1 MNMAKANLLDDY
13 NPNPDNFY
21 AGLIKGQK
29 FAVIPRLELDS
40 GEVLEQ
46 CPIAYKTWGVLNDT
60 RDNVLVVCHA
70 LTGSSDVSDWWAPL
84 LGRGRAF
91 DPARF
96 FIFCANVLGSPYGSA
111 SPLTIEPSTGSQ
123 YAGHFPQTTVRDDV
137 RAHKLVLDALGVR
150 SVAAVIG
157 GSMGGMTTL
166 EWPLCTAPGYVR
178 NIIPIAT
185 AADHSAWGI
194 SWAETQ
200 RQCIYSDPKFDD
212 GYYEPTPE
220 GQPSAGLAAAR
231 MVAMLTYR
239 SCVSFDA
246 RFGRRPPRQQQQ
258 KKPQPQSAAVEPP
271 LDLPR
276 TEVPVVSAA
285 AAPQQKSDSGANTTV
300 ANCHHGGGST
310 GGSGSASASGG
321 KKPPHARRDPSFSA
335 QGYLHYQGQKFV
347 RRFDANCY
355 LHITNKMDAHDV
367 TLGRILPPHPAA
379 AAASSTSDDDDD
391 EALRTVL
398 SRAPPGAL
406 VVSVE
411 TDALFL
417 PEQQERLAACLPA
430 ASLAVLRS
438 SDGHDGFLLEFEQLG
453 ALIEGK
459 LRREFPRFYDGG
471 GSSGGGGEN
480 VGLESTATAV
490 DGGAAGAGESLTGE
504 MEGDAW

>member
-1 MNMAKANLLDDY
+1 MAKVKLLDGY
-13 NPNPDNFY
+13 NPNPDNYY
-21 AGLIKGQK
+21 ASLIQGQK
-29 FAVIPRLELDS
+29 FAVIPHLELDS

-46 CPIAYKTWGVLNDT
+46 CPVAYKTWGVLNDT
-60 RDNVLVVCHA
+60 CDNVLVICHA

-84 LGRGRAF
+84 LGRERAF

-111 SPLTIEPSTGSQ
+111 SPLTVEPSTGSQ

-137 RAHKLVLDALGVR
+137 RAHKHVLDALGVCT
-150 SVAAVIG
+150 VAAVIG

-166 EWPLCTAPGYVR
+166 EWPLCTEPGYVQS
-178 NIIPIAT
+178 IIPIAT

-258 KKPQPQSAAVEPP
+258 KKPQSAAAVEPP

-276 TEVPVVSAA
+276 IEVPGQKTDNSGTNTAA
-285 AAPQQKSDSGANTTV
+285 SSNGSVGRKS
-300 ANCHHGGGST
+300 
-310 GGSGSASASGG
+310 
-321 KKPPHARRDPSFSA
+321 HAQRRDPSFSA

-347 RRFDANCY
+347 QRFDANCY

-367 TLGRILPPHPAA
+367 TLGRIPPTDAA
-379 AAASSTSDDDDD
+379 TTTDDD

-398 SRAPPGAL
+398 ARVPPGAL

-417 PEQQERLAACLPA
+417 PEQQERLAACLPG

-459 LRREFPRFYDGG
+459 LRRDFPRFYDAESAANSVEGVEAVLGG
-471 GSSGGGGEN
+471 G
-480 VGLESTATAV
+480 A
-490 DGGAAGAGESLTGE
+490 SLTGE